1 MRNYILAVVAVVA
14 AWAQMWAG
22 TKVSVNANWTFFD
35 GREPDTAVRVDL
47 PHTWN
52 AADADDDTDGYYRGT
67 GHYVKSLT
75 LPETI
80 AGKCVFLEF
89 EGANQTTSLRVNG
102 HEAGEH
108 LGGYSAFVFDI
119 TPYVHPGQNE
129 IEVTVDNSHN
139 PDIAP
144 LSADFTFFGGIYRDV
159 FLEIEEPVHFSRSDY
174 ASSGV
179 YVVTSEVADG
189 KGRATVYVLVDNFG
203 DKAAKIAVDQRLVSP
218 DGKVVAR
225 AEKKGTVAAGAKMSM
240 TVFDYIVD
248 NPALWSPDTPAQYSV
263 ETTITAGGRVVD
275 TQTDR
280 FGFRWFEFDPDHGFS
295 LNGKPLK
302 LMGTNRHQDFKDKG
316 WALSDDYLLQDIRLI
331 KDMGANFLRVSH
343 YPQDPLLM
351 DACDREGLITTVEI
365 PVVNAVT
372 ESEAFL
378 SNSLDMLREMI
389 KQNFNRPSVV
399 AWAYMNEVLLSIP
412 YKEGDL
418 AREHYLKGVKLQA
431 DTTNAVAKVLDPSRY
446 TLLPCFG
453 NLALYSR
460 AGLLDSADIIGW
472 NLYQGWYGGKFG
484 DFDAFL
490 DDFHAKYP
498 SKPVIITEYGSDCDS
513 RIHSDTPQK
522 YDYSMEYTDLY
533 QEHYLRAIAER
544 RFVAGANLWN
554 LNEFYSEARGNAVP
568 HVNLKGIVTLD
579 RRPKNTYWLYKAN
592 LAAEPF
598 VQFANADW
606 TRRAAQ
612 LDSTGSFRTEIKIY
626 TNLPEV
632 SLSINGGEPSTIVAE
647 GGVARADV
655 DLKPGANNL
664 LAVAGGCA
672 AAISIDLHGIP
683 YHLDGTFTDISVL
696 AGASRSFTDP
706 ATGVCWMP
714 EQPYRPGSWGYV
726 GGEPYTLKNWVG
738 SLPASDVSILGTAND
753 PLYQTA
759 RRGLDEFRFDV
770 PDGDYAL
777 YLHWADLTK
786 EEYQA
791 LVYELG
797 NSALHEE
804 SDDCFDVT
812 VNGVTVLPALDV
824 RAEAGRQRP
833 LDIRVDV
840 TATGGRGVAVGFTH
854 RRGQTFI
861 NAIRLVRK

>member
-1 MRNYILAVVAVVA
+1 MNRVIYAVVSLMAG
-14 AWAQMWAG
+14 WASVWAG
-22 TKVSVNANWTFFD
+22 SKASVNSNWTFYD
-35 GREPDTAVRVDL
+35 GRQPDVAVRVDL

-52 AADADDDTDGYYRGT
+52 ADDADDDTDGYFRGT
-67 GHYVKSLT
+67 GRYVKRLT
-75 LPETI
+75 LPGTI
-80 AGKCVFLEF
+80 EGKCVFLEF
-89 EGANQTTSLRVNG
+89 EGANQETRLRVNG
-102 HEAGEH
+102 HDAGGH
-108 LGGYSAFVFDI
+108 VGGYSAFVFDI
-119 TPYVHPGQNE
+119 TPYVHPGEND
-129 IEVTVDNSHN
+129 IEVAVDNSHN
-139 PDIAP
+139 PDIPP

-159 FLEIEEPVHFSRSDY
+159 FLEIEEPVHFSRSDH

-179 YVVTSEVADG
+179 YVVTPEVSAE
-189 KGRATVYVLVDNFG
+189 KARATVEVLVDNLG
-203 DKAAKIAVDQRLVSP
+203 DKAAKIAVDQQLVAP
-218 DGKVVAR
+218 DGTVVGR
-225 AEKKGTVAAGAKMSM
+225 STKKGTVPAGGKMATM
-240 TVFDYIVD
+240 IFDYTVD
-248 NPALWSPDTPAQYSV
+248 APMLWSPDTPVQYYV
-263 ETTITAGGRVVD
+263 KTTITSGGRVVD

-280 FGFRWFEFDPDHGFS
+280 FGFRWFAFDPDSGFW

-302 LMGTNRHQDFKDKG
+302 LMGTNRHQDFKCRG
-316 WALSDDYLLQDIRLI
+316 WALSDDYHLQDIRLI

-378 SNSLDMLREMI
+378 TNSLEMLREMI
-389 KQNFNRPSVV
+389 RQNFNRPSVV

-412 YKEGDL
+412 YKEGNL
-418 AREHYLKGVKLQA
+418 AREPYLKEVKLQA
-431 DTTNAVAKVLDPSRY
+431 ETTNAVAKALDPSRC

-453 NLALYSR
+453 NVGLYAA
-460 AGLLDSADIIGW
+460 AGLFDSADIIGW
-472 NLYQGWYGGKFG
+472 NLYQGWYGGTFG
-484 DFDAFL
+484 RFDSFL

-498 SKPVIITEYGSDCDS
+498 SKPVIITEYGSDCDT
-513 RIHSDTPQK
+513 RIHSDTPQM

-544 RFVAGANLWN
+544 PFVAGANLWN

-579 RRPKNTYWLYKAN
+579 RRPKNTYWLYRAN
-592 LAAEPF
+592 LSGEPF

-612 LDSTGSFRTEIKIY
+612 LDSSGSYRTQIKIY
-626 TNLPEV
+626 TNEPRV
-632 SLSINGGEPSTIVAE
+632 SLAVDGLELEILPVA
-647 GGVARADV
+647 GGVAVANV
-655 DLKPGANNL
+655 DLKPGVSRL
-664 LAVAGGCA
+664 LARAGVCA
-672 AAISIDLHGIP
+672 AAMDIDLHGIT
-683 YHLDGTFTDISVL
+683 HRLDGTFTDISVL
-696 AGASRSFTDP
+696 AGTARSFTDP

-726 GGEPYTLKNWVG
+726 GGEPYTLKNWMG
-738 SLPASDVSILGTAND
+738 SLPASDISILGTEND

-759 RRGLDEFRFDV
+759 RRGLRQFRFDV

-786 EEYQA
+786 EEYHA

-812 VNGVTVLPALDV
+812 VNGATVLPALDV

-833 LDIRVDV
+833 LDVRVDV
-840 TATGGRGVAVGFTH
+840 TAEGGEGIVVDFTPV
-854 RRGQTFI
+854 RGQTFI
-861 NAIRLVRK
+861 NAIRLVKK

>member
-1 MRNYILAVVAVVA
+1 MKNYILAVVAVFVA
-14 AWAQMWAG
+14 WGQMWAG
-22 TKVSVNANWTFFD
+22 SKVSVNANWTFFD
-35 GREPDTAVRVDL
+35 GRESDVAVRVDL

-67 GHYVKSLT
+67 GRYVKSLT

-108 LGGYSAFVFDI
+108 VGGYSAFVLDI

-179 YVVTSEVADG
+179 YVVTPEVADG
-189 KGRATVYVLVDNFG
+189 KAHATVYVLVDNFG
-203 DKAAKIAVDQRLVSP
+203 DKAAKIVVEQRLIAP
-218 DGKVVAR
+218 DGTLVAR
-225 AEKKGTVAAGAKMSM
+225 SAKKGTVAARAKMSM
-240 TVFDYIVD
+240 TVFDYNVD
-248 NPALWSPDTPAQYSV
+248 DPALWSPDAPAQYTV
-263 ETTITAGGRVVD
+263 ETTITADGRVVD

-280 FGFRWFEFDPDHGFS
+280 FGFRWFEFDPDRGFT

-316 WALSDDYLLQDIRLI
+316 WALSDDYHLQDIRLI

-412 YKEGDL
+412 YKEGTH
-418 AREHYLKGVKLQA
+418 AREQYLNEVKLQA
-431 DTTNAVAKVLDPSRY
+431 DTTNAVAKALDPSRY

-453 NLALYSR
+453 NLALYSQ

-472 NLYQGWYGGKFG
+472 NLYQGWYGGKFS
-484 DFDAFL
+484 DFDTFL

-498 SKPVIITEYGSDCDS
+498 SKPVIITEYGSDCDT
-513 RIHSDTPQK
+513 RIHSDAPQM

-533 QEHYLRAIAER
+533 QEHYLRAIAGR
-544 RFVAGANLWN
+544 PFVAGANLWN

-612 LDSTGSFRTEIKIY
+612 LDSAGICRTEIKIY
-626 TNLPEV
+626 TSLPEV
-632 SLSINGGEPSTIVAE
+632 SLSINGGEPSAIAAAD
-647 GGVARADV
+647 GVARADV
-655 DLKPGANNL
+655 DLKPGVNNF
-664 LAVAGGCA
+664 LAVAGECA

-683 YHLDGTFTDISVL
+683 YRIDGTFTDISVL
-696 AGASRSFTDP
+696 AGTRRSFTDP

-714 EQPYRPGSWGYV
+714 EQPYRAGSWGYV

-759 RRGLDEFRFDV
+759 RRGIEEFRFDV

-812 VNGVTVLPALDV
+812 VNGITVLPALDV

-840 TATGGRGVAVGFTH
+840 TATGGRGVAVGFTP